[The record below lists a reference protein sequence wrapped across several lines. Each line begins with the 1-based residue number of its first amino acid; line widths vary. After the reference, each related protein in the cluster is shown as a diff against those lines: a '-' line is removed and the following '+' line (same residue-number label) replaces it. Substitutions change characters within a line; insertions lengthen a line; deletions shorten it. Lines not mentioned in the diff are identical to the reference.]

1 MLGTYSM
8 EELQGL
14 SGHEVVDAK
23 GESLG
28 YVDLV
33 FYDDPTGRPE
43 WIGIW
48 SGVPGKGHR
57 VLVPIRGIEH
67 MEDEIRA
74 PWTKDVVMG
83 APTYSDEDGRGVFV
97 EDPDVIGIPPEKERA
112 AYEHYGVEPLTA
124 RLDGMSGPRFRAVVV
139 EVRTIRQR
147 G

>member
-1 MLGTYSM
+1 MLESYSM
-8 EELQGL
+8 EELKTL
-14 SGHEVVDAK
+14 DGHEVVDVK

-48 SGVPGKGHR
+48 SGVAGKGHR

-67 MEDEIRA
+67 VEDEIRV
-74 PWTKDVVMG
+74 PWTKDIVMG
-83 APTYSDEDGRGVFV
+83 APTYSDEDGRGLFL
-97 EDPDVIGIPPEKERA
+97 DDLDVIGISADKERA

-124 RLDGMSGPRFRAVVV
+124 RPEGTAGPRFRAVVV